1 MWEKY
6 GQVLNDPVRNLN
18 VRFAFQDGNIT
29 EIEASPRYHDF
40 NVILANF
47 MINSQPSPYKIQFR
61 WLVYANRITYFELL

>member
-1 MWEKY
+1 MKMWEKY

-40 NVILANF
+40 NVILA
-47 MINSQPSPYKIQFR
+47 
-61 WLVYANRITYFELL
+61 YFYDLPTADSMQI